1 MNSAGPIDITA
12 VLGKQKTLQRIE
24 QAMNKIIK

>member
-1 MNSAGPIDITA
+1 MFETLE

-24 QAMNKIIK
+24 QAIEG